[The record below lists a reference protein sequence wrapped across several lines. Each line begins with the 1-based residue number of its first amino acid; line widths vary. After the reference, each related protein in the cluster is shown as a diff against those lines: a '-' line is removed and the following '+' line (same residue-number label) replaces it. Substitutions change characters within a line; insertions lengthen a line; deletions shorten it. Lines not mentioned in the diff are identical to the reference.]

1 MRVRRILLPALL
13 AAASLA
19 PWAPPPAAAVAS
31 AWAVNGPSRVRLIT
45 PYRVAPA
52 TGGADLRLGLHFLLE
67 PGWHVYWKNSGDA
80 GYPPVIALS
89 GSPVPVVGELLW
101 PAPQRFELR
110 GGLVA
115 FGYEGEVVYPVR
127 VRPGAGSG
135 SPEQLNA
142 ELDYLVCQVDC
153 IPFHSRLTLAEP
165 RGAQPVA
172 DPETSPLIERG
183 WSQLPLAAG
192 TLPGV
197 SAETTFGSGPGEK
210 AALTVR
216 LHGMTAATVAT
227 AAGTAGTAGADP
239 RGTDL
244 FIEPQDLFETGRPE
258 VIREAGG
265 ILFRVP
271 LTPKQVGKP
280 LPSNFPFAW
289 TATGLTPLQGGGR
302 AVALA
307 DRITVALQ
315 PGAAARPGGIA
326 KASNTSNASN
336 AANAANAVGPVG
348 IAGLAVLSTLL
359 ALGLWGLFSPGGEPA
374 RSPGRVVAG
383 FLAALGTLAALYLLS
398 RSVRTEGLAAVE
410 LALLGMALFAWL
422 RRIAAGGSKLSWALW
437 IALGLAAASALWLA
451 AASRLG

>member
-1 MRVRRILLPALL
+1 MRLRRILLLALL
-13 AAASLA
+13 TASLA
-19 PWAPPPAAAVAS
+19 PWAPHPAAAVAS
-31 AWAVNGPSRVRLIT
+31 AWAVNGPSRVRLIS

-80 GYPPVIALS
+80 GYPPAIALS
-89 GSPVPVVGELLW
+89 GSPVPVAGELLW
-101 PAPQRFELR
+101 PAPRRFELR

-127 VRPGAGSG
+127 VCLGRAGSG
-135 SPEQLNA
+135 SPERLPPEQLTA

-172 DPETSPLIERG
+172 DPETSPLVERG

-192 TLPGV
+192 ALPGV
-197 SAETTFGSGPGEK
+197 SAETTFAGGTGGK
-210 AALTVR
+210 AALAIRV
-216 LHGMTAATVAT
+216 HGMT
-227 AAGTAGTAGADP
+227 AAGTAGMEP

-258 VIREAGG
+258 VTREAGG

-280 LPSNFPFAW
+280 LPATFPFAW
-289 TATGLTPLQGGGR
+289 TATGLKPLQGGGR

-307 DRITVALQ
+307 DRATVALQ

-326 KASNTSNASN
+326 KASNTSNTVSN
-336 AANAANAVGPVG
+336 TIGPVG

-359 ALGLWGLFSPGGEPA
+359 ALGLWGLFSSERETPRP
-374 RSPGRVVAG
+374 PGRVVAG
-383 FLAALGTLAALYLLS
+383 FLAALGTLASLYLLS

-410 LALLGMALFAWL
+410 LSLLGIALFAWL